1 MHGQNTEREGRT
13 IELEE
18 LENLKS
24 EILEVREQ
32 EQPPRTMKELENR
45 IFQAGEEWRAEHTET
60 KVNKSTGDVTEKV
73 AMPQTFTVAKIL
85 SEIVTFTFISKSN
98 VPDYSLLYIYDL
110 DEGIYTASN
119 DLFNLFCKTFDVRIK
134 PREWPQIKLMVRT
147 LTKIQKPLE
156 SADLIPVKNGI
167 IDLNTKELLPFSTKY
182 VITSKIATAYKVP
195 NYIPKDREGNT
206 FEDWL
211 DSIACGDRELVT
223 LFWQIILEAINPNY
237 TRNKFAVLYGEGN
250 NGKGTFQRLLINLI
264 GESNV
269 SALKPAQFSEKH
281 NLETLVGKVCNIG
294 DEAPNEYL
302 KNPSD
307 LMSITSGDTVL
318 VNPKGRPAFEAT
330 FKLFNIFSGNYIP
343 NSGNKTK
350 GWYRRVMIVPFN
362 ADFNGQ
368 AEKPWIKNE
377 FLADQV
383 VLEYVLFKAVNQEPF
398 THFIEPKAVKGLLEE
413 YQEDNDYLLSW
424 VKHEYMEKGWHELDV
439 VPVFILTR
447 ELRHYAEDMGISKP
461 NVYGA
466 GKDTIRHLEQLTPNH
481 YRLKRARVKVE
492 DYDKLDPLGFERTK
506 LAKTNHAVVKD

>member
-1 MHGQNTEREGRT
+1 MDIDELQNKLDQAKAIEPPKSMRE
-13 IELEE
+13 L
-18 LENLKS
+18 
-24 EILEVREQ
+24 RE
-32 EQPPRTMKELENR
+32 R
-45 IFQAGEEWRAEHTET
+45 IFQAGVNWREENSYIVNEGKKNQAT
-60 KVNKSTGDVTEKV
+60 KTPIPDI
-73 AMPQTFTVAKIL
+73 FTVARELNKL
-85 SEIVTFTFISKSN
+85 VTFTFITKSN
-98 VPDYSLLYIYDL
+98 TSDSSLLYIYDL
-110 DEGIYTASN
+110 DNGIYTAST
-119 DLFNLFCKTFDVRIK
+119 DLFNGFCKTFDPRVK
-134 PREWPQIKLMVRT
+134 PRDWKQINSMVRT
-147 LTKIQKPLE
+147 MTGIKRPLE
-156 SADLIPVKNGI
+156 SANLIPVKNGI
-167 IDLNTKELLPFSTKY
+167 IDLNTKGLLPFSPKY

-237 TRNKFAVLYGEGN
+237 TRSKFAVLFGEGN

-281 NLETLVGKVCNIG
+281 NLETLVGKACNIG

-318 VNPKGRPAFEAT
+318 VNPKGRTAFEAT

-368 AEKPWIKNE
+368 AEKPWVKNE
-377 FLADQV
+377 FLADKD
-383 VLEYVLFKAVNQEPF
+383 VLEYVLFKTVNQEPF
-398 THFIEPKAVKGLLEE
+398 QQFIVPKVVEE
-413 YQEDNDYLLSW
+413 MLTEYKEDNDYLLSF
-424 VKHEYMEKGWHELDV
+424 VKHVYIENGWHELEV
-439 VPVFILTR
+439 VPVFFATEKLQ
-447 ELRHYAEDMGISKP
+447 EFAKDHGIQKP
-461 NVYGA
+461 NTWGA
-466 GKDTIRHLEQLTPNH
+466 GKDIAKNLRNLTKNNYVLKKGRTKEQDLDILEPDGFE
-481 YRLKRARVKVE
+481 YKRAKLKRTQHSIIKV
-492 DYDKLDPLGFERTK
+492 
-506 LAKTNHAVVKD
+506 